1 MTDAAIGVVID
12 PKRKGIM
19 KARYD
24 NSESFGESLSARGE
38 DFWHSVWK
46 GIEDIPRDD
55 ALAGNS
61 LAGNSL
67 AGNREVTLE
76 APRDYVVDSE
86 NCSAARST

>member
-1 MTDAAIGVVID
+1 MADEAIGVVID
-12 PKRKGIM
+12 PKRKRIM

-24 NSESFGESLSARGE
+24 SESFGESLSARGE

-46 GIEDIPRDD
+46 GIEGIPRDD
-55 ALAGNS
+55 ALPGNS

-76 APRDYVVDSE
+76 TPRDYVVDSE
-86 NCSAARST
+86 YRNAARSV

>member
-1 MTDAAIGVVID
+1 MHQIGVDID
-12 PKRKGIM
+12 PKRKILM

-46 GIEDIPRDD
+46 GIEDIPGDD
-55 ALAGNS
+55 A

-86 NCSAARST
+86 NRSADRSA

>member
-12 PKRKGIM
+12 PKRKRIM

-24 NSESFGESLSARGE
+24 NCESFAESLSARGE

-46 GIEDIPRDD
+46 GIEGIPGDD
-55 ALAGNS
+55 ALPGNS
-61 LAGNSL
+61 
-67 AGNREVTLE
+67 EVSLE

-86 NCSAARST
+86 NRSAVRPA

>member
-1 MTDAAIGVVID
+1 MTDAASSIVID
-12 PKRKGIM
+12 PKRKRGM

-46 GIEDIPRDD
+46 GIESISRDD
-55 ALAGNS
+55 ALP
-61 LAGNSL
+61 GNSL
-67 AGNREVTLE
+67 AGNREVTLQ

-86 NCSAARST
+86 NRSAANLI

>member
-1 MTDAAIGVVID
+1 MTDAAIGVDID
-12 PKRKGIM
+12 PKRNRIM

-46 GIEDIPRDD
+46 GIEGIPRDD
-55 ALAGNS
+55 ALP
-61 LAGNSL
+61 GNSL

-86 NCSAARST
+86 YRNAARSV